1 MTIFDRNR
9 PSLEAGT
16 TEAVPRQSHAREEK
30 IDARFLTR
38 LQQTIGNRA
47 VANLLAR
54 QVPDDYAPLR
64 VGSTAT
70 GVKGSKALTW
80 LDKLRGEIGASGVM
94 LATEAFR
101 NSGLL
106 GWILTHEPDLH
117 GKAILA
123 RYLGTGGDWV
133 IRGDPR
139 WTHYMQASEQL
150 RAQVLQEFTA
160 QVLLRLRTGAGTH
173 LMFHRFHAETGASGA
188 VPNGYAQAPP
198 PPHASMQGHDGL
210 CGHCAPPSCGSA
222 SISSAEELRLMR
234 PHALGRRCRR
244 PLGHDMSPRP
254 VSMSLAATLTSGV
267 PWAPQ
272 TLRGSWLCALG
283 RLQLRVVVQRELD
296 GVVESGRR

>member
-47 VANLLAR
+47 VANFPAR

-80 LDKLRGEIGASGVM
+80 LDKLRGEIGASGV
-94 LATEAFR
+94 
-101 NSGLL
+101 
-106 GWILTHEPDLH
+106 I
-117 GKAILA
+117 
-123 RYLGTGGDWV
+123 GGDWV

-139 WTHYMQASEQL
+139 WTHYMQASEHL

-160 QVLLRLRTGAGTH
+160 QVLRRLRTGAGTH

-188 VPNGYAQAPP
+188 VPNGYALL
-198 PPHASMQGHDGL
+198 H
-210 CGHCAPPSCGSA
+210 GSN
-222 SISSAEELRLMR
+222 SSVGDFEL
-234 PHALGRRCRR
+234 
-244 PLGHDMSPRP
+244 
-254 VSMSLAATLTSGV
+254 SGV
-267 PWAPQ
+267 YSTQEAPNGDWIVPAH
-272 TLRGSWLCALG
+272 LSCCFNDIVDPSGNKDRPAPGGADRGPTQQAA
-283 RLQLRVVVQRELD
+283 R
-296 GVVESGRR
+296 